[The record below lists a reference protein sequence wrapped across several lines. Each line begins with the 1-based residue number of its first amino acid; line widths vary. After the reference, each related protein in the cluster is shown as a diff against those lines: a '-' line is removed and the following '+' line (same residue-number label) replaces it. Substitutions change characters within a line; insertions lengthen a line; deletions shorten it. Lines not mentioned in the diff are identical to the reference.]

1 MREEILEMIP
11 EIDWIIDEDLHEK
24 TLKCWERAITEGGW
38 KIEDLNS
45 IPFTL
50 LIENTKVSI
59 IEHTRGVTQVAKSIA
74 DALLNVFTN
83 SLYKIDYDV
92 LIAGALLHD
101 IGKLLEY
108 EKKDGKIIKS
118 RNGKYLRHP
127 FSGQALCYAEGI
139 DDAILHCIAV
149 HAKEGEGQRVST
161 EAIIINKA
169 DFACFEP
176 LKL

>member
-1 MREEILEMIP
+1 MRDEIIKRLP
-11 EIDWIIDEDLHEK
+11 EISMIKNPELREK
-24 TLKCWERAITEGGW
+24 TVSCWVRAMNEGGW
-38 KIEDLNS
+38 EASDLDT

-50 LIENTKVSI
+50 LIEKAPVTL
-59 IEHTRGVTQVAKSIA
+59 IEHTRGVTQVAKGIA
-74 DALLNVFTN
+74 DALLNVFSN
-83 SLYKIDYDV
+83 DLYNIDYDV
-92 LIAGALLHD
+92 LISAAILHD
-101 IGKLLEY
+101 VGKLLEY
-108 EKKDGKIIKS
+108 KRVDGKIVKS
-118 RNGKYLRHP
+118 RNGKFLRHP

-161 EAIIINKA
+161 EAIIVNKA